1 MLAAAAAWDL
11 FEEAVRTYHR
21 QVPDDASADL
31 PWDLPCPPVPTPA
44 DEFSELLWKKAWV
57 DTVQW
62 HAEDRIRHPRVE
74 PALALQL
81 KRRIDALNQERT
93 DRVEALDDFMHARS
107 QPSDGAQESPSWKWI
122 PTETPAW
129 ALDRLSILALKI
141 LHMHAEVERSSASA
155 EHRQFCQAKLDVLLF
170 QKGVLISAI
179 DALWHA
185 ICAGDSPY
193 HRYRQMKMYND
204 PALNPVL
211 YRTLD

>member
-1 MLAAAAAWDL
+1 
-11 FEEAVRTYHR
+11 
-21 QVPDDASADL
+21 
-31 PWDLPCPPVPTPA
+31 
-44 DEFSELLWKKAWV
+44 V

-93 DRVEALDDFMHARS
+93 DRVEALDDFLHVRS

-170 QKGVLISAI
+170 QKDVLISAI

>member
-21 QVPDDASADL
+21 QVPDDAAPDT
-31 PWDLPCPPVPTPA
+31 PWDLPCPPVPSPA
-44 DEFSELLWKKAWV
+44 TEWSELLWKKAWV

-62 HAEDRIRHPRVE
+62 HAEDRIRHPQVE
-74 PALALQL
+74 PAVALEL

-93 DRVEALDDFMHARS
+93 DRVEAMDDFLHVCS
-107 QPSDGAQESPSWKWI
+107 QLSDGAPEPSSWKWI

-141 LHMHAEVERSSASA
+141 SHMQTESSRTDASP
-155 EHRQFCQAKLDVLLF
+155 EHRQNCQEKLNILLHQKEVLVA
-170 QKGVLISAI
+170 GI
-179 DALWHA
+179 DGLWHA
-185 ICAGDSPY
+185 ICAGETPY

>member
-21 QVPDDASADL
+21 QVPDDAAPDT
-31 PWDLPCPPVPTPA
+31 PWDLPCPTVPSPET
-44 DEFSELLWKKAWV
+44 EWSELLWKKAWV

-62 HAEDRIRHPRVE
+62 HAEDRIRHPQVE
-74 PALALQL
+74 PAVALEL

-93 DRVEALDDFMHARS
+93 DRVEALDDFLHACS
-107 QPSDGAQESPSWKWI
+107 QLPDGAPEPSSWKWI

-141 LHMHAEVERSSASA
+141 LHMHAEVERSSAGA
-155 EHRQFCQAKLDVLLF
+155 DHRQLCQAKLDVLLH
-170 QKGVLISAI
+170 QKDILIAAI

-185 ICAGDSPY
+185 ICAGETPY

>member
-1 MLAAAAAWDL
+1 MLAAAAAWNL

-21 QVPDDASADL
+21 RVPDDASPDL

-44 DEFSELLWKKAWV
+44 NEFSELLWKKAWV

-62 HAEDRIRHPRVE
+62 HAEDRIRDPRVDPE
-74 PALALQL
+74 VALAL

-93 DRVEALDDFMHARS
+93 DRVEALDDLLF
-107 QPSDGAQESPSWKWI
+107 AQILLKGDPGQRTAWKWI

-141 LHMHAEVERSSASA
+141 SHMRTEAERSDASP
-155 EHRQFCQAKLDVLLF
+155 EHRQRCQEKCGVLLH
-170 QKGVLISAI
+170 QKEVLCASI
-179 DALWHA
+179 DGLWHA
-185 ICAGDSPY
+185 VCAGEAPY

>member
-44 DEFSELLWKKAWV
+44 NEFSEFLWKKAWV

-62 HAEDRIRHPRVE
+62 HAEDRIRNPRIE
-74 PALALQL
+74 PAEALQL

-93 DRVEALDDFMHARS
+93 DRVEALDDLLFAQVSAAGAPVAHA
-107 QPSDGAQESPSWKWI
+107 PWKWI

-141 LHMHAEVERSSASA
+141 SHMHAEVERSSASA
-155 EHRQFCQAKLDVLLF
+155 EHRQNCQEKLNILLHQKEVL
-170 QKGVLISAI
+170 VAAI
-179 DALWHA
+179 DGLWHA
-185 ICAGDSPY
+185 ICVGDSPY

>member
-21 QVPDDASADL
+21 QVPDDAAPDM
-31 PWDLPCPPVPTPA
+31 PWDLPCPPVPSPA
-44 DEFSELLWKKAWV
+44 TEWRELLWKKAWV

-62 HAEDRIRHPRVE
+62 HAEDRIRDPRVE
-74 PALALQL
+74 PAGALQL

-93 DRVEALDDFMHARS
+93 DRVEALDDFLHACS
-107 QPSDGAQESPSWKWI
+107 QLSEGAPESPSWKWI

-141 LHMHAEVERSSASA
+141 LHMHAEVERSSAGA
-155 EHRQFCQAKLDVLLF
+155 DHRQMCQAKLDVLLH
-170 QKGVLISAI
+170 QKDILIAAI

-185 ICAGDSPY
+185 ICAGETLY

-204 PALNPVL
+204 PTLNPVL